1 METINHSKDIQRRNR
16 GRIDIG
22 TTLYGKIPPQSREC
36 EEAILG
42 AILIEKT
49 AYDRAAEILRPEC
62 FYVDSHQRIFKAM
75 QFLDNNRQ
83 PIDYLT
89 LIEALKIAEDLEA
102 VGGPY
107 AITKL
112 TNNVV
117 SSANIEIH
125 ARIVLEKFVCREMIR
140 LSGDT
145 ITAAYEDSTDFH
157 ELMDNHDKQ
166 LSQIITGSIQKS
178 FTDTRQVGASEIDRI
193 YYLQQN
199 PQTITG
205 VTTGF
210 PVMNKLTCGWQPTDL
225 IILAARP
232 SVGKTALALNMARAA
247 SADGT
252 VVGFFSLE
260 MSKGQLMRRLLSAES
275 GIYLAKIN
283 NGKATTDEIN
293 TILLANERLNINP
306 IHIDDTG
313 GIGIYELRSKARRM
327 VTKYGVKIIFV
338 DYLQLMSGEDGKN
351 TNREQEI
358 SKISRDLKALAKELN
373 VPIIALSQ
381 LNRANETQKR
391 EPQLSDLR
399 ESGAIEQDAD
409 VVMFAMRDDYQVID
423 EGEVSNTGYIKF
435 SKHRNGPLDK
445 LAFKTDMRIQ
455 TWFDI
460 TQWDNYIRN
469 NSNLPF

>member
-1 METINHSKDIQRRNR
+1 
-16 GRIDIG
+16 
-22 TTLYGKIPPQSREC
+22 
-36 EEAILG
+36 
-42 AILIEKT
+42 
-49 AYDRAAEILRPEC
+49 
-62 FYVDSHQRIFKAM
+62 M